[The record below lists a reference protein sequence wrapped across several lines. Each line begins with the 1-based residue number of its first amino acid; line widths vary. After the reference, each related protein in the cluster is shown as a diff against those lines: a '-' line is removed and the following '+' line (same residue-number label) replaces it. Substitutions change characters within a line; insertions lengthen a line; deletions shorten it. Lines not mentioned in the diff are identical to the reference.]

1 MKKKRVLS
9 AKTFKKLSVRI
20 PLTVSLMFAAVM
32 LVLLLVARTVL
43 ISSMTDFTQKDI
55 AALATGNADTAAEYL
70 ETMQFQS
77 KFMATFFAQLEGNAS
92 TQSDKEKIIQF
103 VREVLY
109 SALDDERIYSVFT
122 AWEPNSYFYNTP
134 GGLSFHAYRSGEE
147 YTMDTLNNYNKYKLQ
162 DYYAYSKTNLKP
174 HITEPYVS
182 TLATGE
188 EALIM
193 TISNPIVDSS
203 GEFVGVAA
211 CNILV
216 NTLNTLSY
224 NVGEYTTAYE
234 FLQTDEGYYIAHTKD
249 ASRVGTTGSTKIE
262 EGADAVSSATLSKEV
277 SFTLGKSEL
286 TGNEA
291 YTVSAPFF
299 IAGIDEPL
307 RSVFVVE
314 KAETEHELHAT
325 LTTVSLGLVGVLGA
339 IVFLLMLM
347 MRKALS
353 PIGQI
358 VTLATDVKNGILDT
372 DVAIRSND
380 ELLDLYHAV
389 DDIRTTSKQLV
400 ADSIL
405 LTEAAVEGRLEER
418 ADAEQHHGE
427 YKRLVE
433 GINRTL
439 DTIVEPIVQVV
450 DMLQQMEQGNLD
462 ARIETEYRGE
472 FAVVRD
478 TLNGTM
484 DALNRYI
491 SETRRVLSA
500 ASEGDLTQA
509 ISSEFKGD
517 FDELKESVNTIVD
530 TLNDTFE
537 GISSAADQVASG
549 TRQVA
554 DGSQAISQ
562 GATEQASAIEELTAT
577 ITELAA
583 QTKENA
589 KSASHANELSVAVKE
604 EAATGSSRMQEMQRA
619 MEEINDSSEN
629 IRKIIKVIDDIAFQT
644 NILALNA
651 AVEAA
656 RAGQHGRGFAV
667 VAEEVRNLAS
677 RSAQAA
683 KETTALIERSIKKAE
698 AGTKFANNT
707 ARSLSAI
714 VDGVDKTVELV
725 GQIAIA
731 SNEQATGIMQI
742 NRGIDQLSDVVQN
755 NSATAEES
763 AATTQ
768 ELSGQ
773 ADMLKNMVAQVR
785 RKGMEDA
792 AEEEAPTQPAV
803 AAAENKSSAQE
814 PVPTLILDDEFG
826 KY

>member
-1 MKKKRVLS
+1 MKKKRVS
-9 AKTFKKLSVRI
+9 AAGTFKKLSVRI
-20 PLTVSLMFAAVM
+20 PLLVSLMFAAVM
-32 LVLLLVARTVL
+32 LALLLVARTVL
-43 ISSMTDFTQKDI
+43 MDSMTSFTQKDI
-55 AALATGNADTAAEYL
+55 AALAKSNADIAGEYL

-77 KFMATFFAQLEGNAS
+77 KAMATFLAQLEGNAS
-92 TQSDKEKIIQF
+92 TQDDKAKTIQF

-109 SALDDERIYSVFT
+109 SALDDARIYSVYT

-134 GGLSFHAYRSGEE
+134 DGISFLVYRSGEKT
-147 YTMDTLNNYNKYKLQ
+147 TMDMLYNYNKYKLQ
-162 DYYAYSKTNLKP
+162 DYYAYVKKNLKP
-174 HITEPYVS
+174 HMTEPYVS
-182 TLATGE
+182 TLANGE
-188 EALIM
+188 EVMLM
-193 TISNPIVDSS
+193 TISNPILDSN
-203 GEFVGVAA
+203 GEFAGVAS

-216 NTLNTLSY
+216 DTINTL
-224 NVGEYTTAYE
+224 AYE
-234 FLQTDEGYYIAHTKD
+234 TGGYKTSYQFLQTDEQSYIAHTKD
-249 ASRVGTTGSTKIE
+249 TAKIGTTDNAGVE
-262 EGADAVSSATLSKEV
+262 AEADSVSSATLSEGV
-277 SFTLGKSEL
+277 SFTEGQSEQ

-291 YTVSAPFF
+291 YFVSVPFSVV
-299 IAGIDEPL
+299 GIDEPL

-314 KAETEHELHAT
+314 RAETEQELYTT
-325 LTTVSLGLVGVLGA
+325 LTTVTLGLVGVLGA
-339 IVFLLMLM
+339 IALVLTLA

-358 VTLATDVKNGILDT
+358 VRLATDVKNGVLDT
-372 DVAIRSND
+372 DVTIRSKN
-380 ELLDLYHAV
+380 ELLDLYNAV
-389 DDIRTTSKQLV
+389 NDIRATSRLLV

-405 LTEAAVEGRLEER
+405 LTEAATAGRLNER
-418 ADAEQHHGE
+418 ADAGQHEGE

-439 DTIVEPIVQVV
+439 DTIVEPIVEVT
-450 DMLQQMEQGNLD
+450 DMLRKMEEGDLD
-462 ARIETEYRGE
+462 ARMEKEYQGE

-478 TLNGTM
+478 TLNSTM
-484 DALNRYI
+484 DALGRYI
-491 SETRRVLSA
+491 SETRRVLNA
-500 ASEGDLTQA
+500 AAEGDLTKS

-517 FDELKESVNTIVD
+517 FDELKNAVNTIVD
-530 TLNDTFE
+530 TLNSTFYS
-537 GISSAADQVASG
+537 ISSAADQVASG

-589 KSASHANELSVAVKE
+589 RSANRANELSIAARE
-604 EAATGSSRMQEMQRA
+604 EAAKGTEHMQNMQRA
-619 MEEINDSSEN
+619 MEKINEASEN
-629 IRKIIKVIDDIAFQT
+629 IGKIIKVIDDIAFQT

-683 KETTALIERSIKKAE
+683 KETTALIEGSIKKAE
-698 AGTKFANNT
+698 AGTRIADST
-707 ARSLSAI
+707 AESLNSI
-714 VDGVDKTVELV
+714 VESVEKTVELA
-725 GQIAIA
+725 GQIALA

-742 NRGIDQLSDVVQN
+742 NKGIDQLSDVVQN

-763 AATTQ
+763 AATTE

-773 ADMLKNMVAQVR
+773 ATMLKNMVAQVKLR
-785 RKGMEDA
+785 DDA
-792 AEEEAPTQPAV
+792 AEDDETESEQITEKAPQ
-803 AAAENKSSAQE
+803 SSPKPE
-814 PVPTLILDDEFG
+814 LILDDDEFG